1 MKTLCEAG
9 GGGMRGM
16 EEKRTEKRGVCVCV
30 YVCVC
35 VCVCVCLVSTQPYR
49 FTPNEMGEF
58 LRGNESDWYPRG
70 CRFNPWLCSMG

>member
-30 YVCVC
+30 CVYMCVC
-35 VCVCVCLVSTQPYR
+35 VCV
-49 FTPNEMGEF
+49 FGEHSA
-58 LRGNESDWYPRG
+58 L
-70 CRFNPWLCSMG
+70 